1 MNKKMTLKEWLP
13 LLGMTLSAFIFNT
26 SEFMPIGLLSDIAAN
41 FHMTEA
47 QAGMMITV
55 YSWTV
60 TLLSLPLMLIV
71 CKIDSK
77 KLLLGTIALF
87 GIGQLGSVFAV
98 NFAMLMLARIVVACA
113 HSIFWSIAS
122 PIAVQVVSKEH
133 HTKALS
139 MIITGTSIAMVI
151 GMPLGRMI
159 GLSIGWRMTFL
170 CVGIIAFLTLIYLT
184 GVFPKIEK
192 QESFSIRELGTLLKN
207 PILIGIYIL
216 NFLVATAYYT
226 GYSYI
231 EPFLK
236 QIAGFANSSVTIT
249 LTIFGLSGL
258 VGSYLFSNYYEKNR
272 YLFIRIVMICI
283 VAALLLLYPATIS
296 KYSVI
301 ILCAVWG
308 MAVMAYNVTFQS
320 ELILCVPQSASS
332 VAMAIFSAIFNMG
345 IGCGTWF
352 GGIVCTYTSIGNIG
366 YAGGIVALIALL
378 YCLMYLMH
386 YMKRKESI
394 S

>member
-1 MNKKMTLKEWLP
+1 MNQKMTLRQWLP

-26 SEFMPIGLLSDIAAN
+26 SEFMPIGLLTDIAAS

-47 QAGMMITV
+47 QAGTMITA

-71 CKIDSK
+71 CRIDSK

-87 GIGQLGSVFAV
+87 GIGQIASVFAA
-98 NFAMLMLARIVVACA
+98 NFAMLMIARIIVACA
-113 HSIFWSIAS
+113 HSVFWSIAS
-122 PIAVQVVSKEH
+122 PIAVMVVSKEH
-133 HTKALS
+133 RTKALS

-170 CVGIIAFLTLIYLT
+170 CVGIIAFLTCAYLI

-192 QESFSIRELGTLLKN
+192 QESFSLKELGTFLKN
-207 PILIGIYIL
+207 PVLIGIYIL

-236 QIAGFANSSVTIT
+236 QIAGFKNSSVTIT

-258 VGSYLFSNYYEKNR
+258 IGSYLFSNYYEKNR
-272 YLFIRIVMICI
+272 YLFIRIVMVCI
-283 VAALLLLYPATIS
+283 AAALLLLYPATIS
-296 KYSVI
+296 KYGVVV
-301 ILCAVWG
+301 LCAVWG

-320 ELILCVPQSASS
+320 ELILCVSQSASS

-352 GGIVCTYTSIGNIG
+352 GGMVCTYTSIGNIG
-366 YAGGIVALIALL
+366 YAGGIIALIALG
-378 YCLMYLMH
+378 YCLVRLIGH
-386 YMKRKESI
+386 MKVKESI
-394 S
+394 N

>member
-1 MNKKMTLKEWLP
+1 MNKKMTLREWLP

-159 GLSIGWRMTFL
+159 GLQIGWRMTFL
-170 CVGIIAFLTLIYLT
+170 CVAVFSFLVLGYLAF
-184 GVFPKIEK
+184 VFPKLEGT
-192 QESFSIRELGTLLKN
+192 ESFSVGQLPELFKN
-207 PILIGIYIL
+207 TRLMSIYVIT
-216 NFLVATAYYT
+216 FLVATGYYT
-226 GYSYI
+226 SYSYI
-231 EPFLK
+231 EPFLQK
-236 QIAGFANSSVTIT
+236 VAGLPSNWVTMA
-249 LTIFGLSGL
+249 LMLFGVAGL
-258 VGSYLFSNYYEKNR
+258 GGSYLFSRYYDDHR
-272 YLFIRIVMICI
+272 YAFVQTVMIGV
-283 VAALLLLYPATIS
+283 VAALLLLYPA
-296 KYSVI
+296 SVNMYTV
-301 ILCAVWG
+301 ILVCAGWG
-308 MAVMAYNVTFQS
+308 LAIMAFQVS
-320 ELILCVPQSASS
+320 FQAELIGCVSAAASS
-332 VAMAIFSAIFNMG
+332 VAMAIFSGIFNLG

-352 GGIVCTYTSIGNIG
+352 GGTVYTKISLKDIGF
-366 YAGGIVALIALL
+366 AGGVIVAVATLICMARFRVGD
-378 YCLMYLMH
+378 
-386 YMKRKESI
+386 KAESA

>member
-1 MNKKMTLKEWLP
+1 MNKKMTLREWLP

-139 MIITGTSIAMVI
+139 MIITGTSIARVI

-159 GLSIGWRMTFL
+159 
-170 CVGIIAFLTLIYLT
+170 
-184 GVFPKIEK
+184 
-192 QESFSIRELGTLLKN
+192 
-207 PILIGIYIL
+207 
-216 NFLVATAYYT
+216 
-226 GYSYI
+226 
-231 EPFLK
+231 
-236 QIAGFANSSVTIT
+236 
-249 LTIFGLSGL
+249 
-258 VGSYLFSNYYEKNR
+258 
-272 YLFIRIVMICI
+272 
-283 VAALLLLYPATIS
+283 
-296 KYSVI
+296 
-301 ILCAVWG
+301 
-308 MAVMAYNVTFQS
+308 
-320 ELILCVPQSASS
+320 
-332 VAMAIFSAIFNMG
+332 
-345 IGCGTWF
+345 
-352 GGIVCTYTSIGNIG
+352 
-366 YAGGIVALIALL
+366 
-378 YCLMYLMH
+378 
-386 YMKRKESI
+386 
-394 S
+394 